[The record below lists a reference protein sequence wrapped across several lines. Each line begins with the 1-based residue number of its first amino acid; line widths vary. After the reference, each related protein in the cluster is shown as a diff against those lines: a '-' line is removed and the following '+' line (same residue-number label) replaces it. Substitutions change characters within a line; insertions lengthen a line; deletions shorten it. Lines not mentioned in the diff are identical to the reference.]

1 MTITIERKTAK
12 DGSVY
17 WTVEHADTEYRMVF
31 DQFADVIGYLD
42 AWKSIQGI
50 V

>member
-1 MTITIERKTAK
+1 MTITIERKMAT
-12 DGSVY
+12 DGTIY
-17 WTVEHADTEYRMVF
+17 WVVEHNDTHYRMSF